1 MNGVFGGRTGG
12 GFFARNDEIP
22 LEDAVASGASP
33 VPLPATSAPFVC
45 AASAAA
51 AAELVFGVTL
61 AFGGGSSAP
70 LRPQEAP
77 VKPMSIATASEVRC
91 RA

>member
-1 MNGVFGGRTGG
+1 L
-12 GFFARNDEIP
+12 ARNAETL
-22 LEDAVASGASP
+22 LEGAVASGACS
-33 VPLPATSAPFVC
+33 VPLAATSAPFVW

-70 LRPQEAP
+70 LRPQEAAA
-77 VKPMSIATASEVRC
+77 KAMSITTASRLRC